1 MTCMFLE
8 DLLLQI
14 VWRRVAAIRNG
25 FGRKFRDSDEQTN
38 HKSNTSTM
46 PCYIHLLIFH
56 ASIDVLCSWCIC
68 FNLGIIIYTMNIYI
82 YVSPQTPSHPSAPN
96 CHYIVKACSQI
107 FQCILGHWCLNLW
120 YSINDLSCAKHLFNQ
135 FWLTGFW
142 L

>member
-1 MTCMFLE
+1 MTTCMFLE

-25 FGRKFRDSDEQTN
+25 FGRKFRDSDGQTN
-38 HKSNTSTM
+38 DKSNTSTI
-46 PCYIHLLIFH
+46 PCYIQLLLIFH
-56 ASIDVLCSWCIC
+56 ASIDVLQLMHLLQPWDHH
-68 FNLGIIIYTMNIYI
+68 IYNIYM
-82 YVSPQTPSHPSAPN
+82 YHLRYHLTHQLP
-96 CHYIVKACSQI
+96 IVTIVQAYSQI